1 MEFQRN
7 IFIIVKKNKT
17 FRNQVI
23 SKVRISNKI
32 LKREYKSTMESKN
45 KLTTISIFV
54 FVQAILPI
62 IAIIIYQQSYLL
74 KPELIIAHLFVVF
87 LLNSA
92 ITGLGLVFLT
102 RQFIDYK
109 SYTKY
114 LVASLFGILN
124 VILYYTYL
132 FAFSGQ
138 HFNSNIF
145 TLEMVLGYLKYLDQ
159 LVANFSI
166 NPILVYVILLVIP
179 ILIFSGIL
187 LLTNSIYLLMVS
199 LKKLIQRHHFNSPS
213 KVIKY
218 RIIGF
223 LLFVGFSLGV
233 ISAISPKIPYFLFRA
248 KEPIAT
254 VFIKNDPF
262 DGKLLKDNNKGIEV
276 RNSYPKNIDFQKKN
290 VIIIVIDAL
299 RADHLSLFGYERETT
314 PFLDSLYA
322 SGNLRKIDLSFAVVA
337 ESYKGINAILR
348 SKIWA
353 NLGKNDFS
361 LQHLLKDQGYE
372 LNFILSGDHTNFDGL
387 KYSYGDDSDFN
398 TYLDGAITKKYSD
411 PNDDRIIWEGL
422 ETISNYNKNPS
433 YFHFHLMSVHNLGLR
448 LNKFKNYTPAANT
461 TFDVENYTNGY
472 DNGVL
477 QADNNIKDIFSSL
490 SEKGY
495 LQNSIV
501 VITGDHGESLGEKG
515 KFGHGRS
522 IYTNQIL
529 TPILIYDSE
538 NAEYKNTSYASS
550 IDIAPTI
557 VDRLGLPIPQSW
569 EGISLFSDTF
579 DREFTYHQQGT
590 QYAIIHSL
598 EDMRYKLIYDSSTSK
613 KELFEL
619 NSDLYE
625 TKNLIDSLDTNY
637 INNLIWYMSEFN
649 LDVNKL
655 YK

>member
-1 MEFQRN
+1 
-7 IFIIVKKNKT
+7 
-17 FRNQVI
+17 
-23 SKVRISNKI
+23 
-32 LKREYKSTMESKN
+32 MESKN
-45 KLTTISIFV
+45 KLVTISIFV
-54 FVQAILPI
+54 FVQVILPI
-62 IAIIIYQQSYLL
+62 IAIIIFQQIYLL
-74 KPELIIAHLFVVF
+74 QPELIIAHLLVVF
-87 LLNSA
+87 LMNAA

-102 RQFIDYK
+102 RIFLKYK
-109 SYTKY
+109 PYTSY
-114 LVASLFGILN
+114 LIASLFGLLN

-138 HFNSNIF
+138 HFNSKIF

-166 NPILVYVILLVIP
+166 NPILVYIILLVIP
-179 ILIFSGIL
+179 ILIFIGTL
-187 LLTNSIYLLMVS
+187 FLANSIYHLMVN
-199 LKKLIQRHHFNSPS
+199 LKKLIKTHHFNNPS
-213 KVIKY
+213 NVIKY

-223 LLFVGFSLGV
+223 LLLVGFFSGV
-233 ISAISPKIPYFLFRA
+233 IFATSPKIPYFLFYA

-262 DGKLLKDNNKGIEV
+262 DGKFLKDNNKGIEV

-299 RADHLSLFGYERETT
+299 RSDHLGLFGYERETT

-322 SGNLRKIDLSFAVVA
+322 SGNLRKIDLSFAVA
-337 ESYKGINAILR
+337 ARSYTGINAILK

-361 LQHLLKDQGYE
+361 LQHLFKDQGYE
-372 LNFILSGDHTNFDGL
+372 LNFILSGDHTNFEGL
-387 KYSYGDDSDFN
+387 KSSYGDDSDFN
-398 TYLDGAITKKYSD
+398 SYLDGSITKKYSD
-411 PNDDRIIWEGL
+411 PNDDRIILEGI
-422 ETISNYNKNPS
+422 ENVSNYNNNPS
-433 YFHFHLMSVHNLGLR
+433 YFYFHLMSVHNLGLR
-448 LNKFKNYTPAANT
+448 LNKFKNYTPAGNT
-461 TFDVENYTNGY
+461 TFDVENYTNRY

-477 QADNNIKDIFSSL
+477 QADNYLKDIFSSL

-501 VITGDHGESLGEKG
+501 VITGDHGEALGEKG

-538 NAEYKNTSYASS
+538 NVEYKNTSYASS

-579 DREFTYHQQGT
+579 DREFTYHQQGA
-590 QYAIIHSL
+590 QYAIIHTK
-598 EDMRYKLIYDSSTSK
+598 EDMRYKLIYDSNTGK

-625 TKNLIDSLDTNY
+625 TKNLIDSLDVKY

-649 LDVNKL
+649 LDVSKI

>member
-1 MEFQRN
+1 
-7 IFIIVKKNKT
+7 
-17 FRNQVI
+17 
-23 SKVRISNKI
+23 
-32 LKREYKSTMESKN
+32 MESKN
-45 KLTTISIFV
+45 KLVTISIFV
-54 FVQAILPI
+54 FVQVILPI
-62 IAIIIYQQSYLL
+62 IAIIIFQQIYLL
-74 KPELIIAHLFVVF
+74 QPELIIAHLLVVF
-87 LLNSA
+87 LMNAA

-102 RQFIDYK
+102 RIFLKYK
-109 SYTKY
+109 PYTSY
-114 LVASLFGILN
+114 LIASLFGLLN
-124 VILYYTYL
+124 VILYFTYL

-138 HFNSNIF
+138 HFNSKIF

-166 NPILVYVILLVIP
+166 NPILVYLVLLVIP
-179 ILIFSGIL
+179 ILIFTGTL
-187 LLTNSIYLLMVS
+187 LLTNSIYHLLLG
-199 LKKLIQRHHFNSPS
+199 LKNLIQKHHFNNPS
-213 KVIKY
+213 KIIKY
-218 RIIGF
+218 KIIGF
-223 LLFVGFSLGV
+223 LVFVGFFLGV
-233 ISAISPKIPYFLFRA
+233 ISVTSPKIPRFLFNT

-254 VFIKNDPF
+254 VFIKNSPF
-262 DGKLLKDNNKGIEV
+262 DGKILKNNNEGIEI
-276 RNSYPKNIDFQKKN
+276 RNSYPKDIDFQKKN

-299 RADHLSLFGYERETT
+299 RSDHLSLFGYERQTT

-322 SGNLRKIDLSFAVVA
+322 SGNLRKVDLSFAVAA
-337 ESYKGINAILR
+337 ESYKGINAVLR

-387 KYSYGDDSDFN
+387 KYAYGDDSDFN
-398 TYLDGAITKKYSD
+398 SYLDGSITKKYSD
-411 PNDDRIIWEGL
+411 PNDDRIIWEGF
-422 ETISNYNKNPS
+422 EKISAYNNNPS

-448 LNKFKNYTPAANT
+448 LNTFKNYTPAANT

-477 QADNNIKDIFSSL
+477 QADNSVKHIL
-490 SEKGY
+490 SGLAEKGY

-501 VITGDHGESLGEKG
+501 VITGDHGESLGEKD

-538 NAEYKNTSYASS
+538 NVEYKNTSYASS

-569 EGISLFSDTF
+569 EGISLYNDTF
-579 DREFTYHQQGT
+579 DREFTYHQQGS
-590 QYAIIHSL
+590 QYAIIHSMDDL
-598 EDMRYKLIYDSSTSK
+598 RYKLIYNSGTGK

-625 TKNLIDSLDTNY
+625 TKDLIDSLDVKY
-637 INNLIWYMSEFN
+637 INNLIWHMSEFN
-649 LDVNKL
+649 LDVSKI